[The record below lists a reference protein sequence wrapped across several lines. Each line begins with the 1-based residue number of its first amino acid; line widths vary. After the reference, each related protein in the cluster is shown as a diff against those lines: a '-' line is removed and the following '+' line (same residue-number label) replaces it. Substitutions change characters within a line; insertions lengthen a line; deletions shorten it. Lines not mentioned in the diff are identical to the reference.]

1 MTDKQKLVL
10 IYEYLEECGL
20 IPSLEK
26 FLCNKGLFLEDLKI
40 SEKTGLLT
48 ETQKL
53 HFKLLKDLED
63 RNISPQSIKVGNA
76 ANIYPIG
83 TRGVYMFAKFGKA
96 TDSQK
101 WKLFEYFQKQ

>member
-1 MTDKQKLVL
+1 MLKKILSSQSKTEKEETKKQVA
-10 IYEYLEECGL
+10 
-20 IPSLEK
+20 
-26 FLCNKGLFLEDLKI
+26 NM
-40 SEKTGLLT
+40 GLLT

-63 RNISPQSIKVGNA
+63 RNTSPQSIKVGKV

-83 TRGVYMFAKFGKA
+83 TRGVYMFAKFGSA

-101 WKLFEYFQKQ
+101 WRLYEYFKNQ

>member
-1 MTDKQKLVL
+1 MLKKILDSQSKTEK
-10 IYEYLEECGL
+10 EETKKRVAKMG
-20 IPSLEK
+20 I
-26 FLCNKGLFLEDLKI
+26 
-40 SEKTGLLT
+40 LT

-53 HFKLLKDLED
+53 HFKLLKDLKD
-63 RNISPQSIKVGNA
+63 RNTSAQSIKVGKV

-83 TRGVYMFAKFGKA
+83 TRGIYMFAKFGTA

>member
-1 MTDKQKLVL
+1 M
-10 IYEYLEECGL
+10 
-20 IPSLEK
+20 
-26 FLCNKGLFLEDLKI
+26 LKKI
-40 SEKTGLLT
+40 LTSQSKSEKAETKKQVAKMGLLT

-53 HFKLLKDLED
+53 HYKLLKDFKD
-63 RNISPQSIKVGNA
+63 RNTSPQAIKVGKV

-101 WKLFEYFQKQ
+101 WRLYEYFKNK

>member
-1 MTDKQKLVL
+1 MLKKILTSQTKTENEDTKKRAAKL
-10 IYEYLEECGL
+10 
-20 IPSLEK
+20 
-26 FLCNKGLFLEDLKI
+26 
-40 SEKTGLLT
+40 GLLT

-53 HFKLLKDLED
+53 HFKLLKDLKD
-63 RNISPQSIKVGNA
+63 RNTSPQAIKVGKV

-101 WKLFEYFQKQ
+101 WRLYEYFKNQ

>member
-1 MTDKQKLVL
+1 MLKKILTSQTKTEKEETQKRVA
-10 IYEYLEECGL
+10 
-20 IPSLEK
+20 K
-26 FLCNKGLFLEDLKI
+26 M
-40 SEKTGLLT
+40 GLLT

-53 HFKLLKDLED
+53 HFKLLKDLKD
-63 RNISPQSIKVGNA
+63 RNTSPQSIKVGKV

-101 WKLFEYFQKQ
+101 WKLFQYFQKQ